1 MASRLRFRLREE
13 TRARH
18 ARLDGQIGPLFKD
31 LSGYKTYLAGAWRA
45 RSGLEALIATAASP
59 VSPSLLP
66 ASAGLMA
73 DDLLDLDLS
82 PDAAGPCWTGPAP
95 DAAGLWGVGYVL
107 AGAALG
113 ATQLRAWAGRLSLT
127 ESFAAR
133 HLARQAECAGLWPE
147 FVEALAAAN
156 LSPDEETRCVA
167 GADLAFAAFEAC
179 LAAPV
184 DA

>member
-1 MASRLRFRLREE
+1 MASHLRFRLREE

-18 ARLDGQIGPLFKD
+18 DRLDGRIAPLFKD
-31 LSGYKTYLAGAWRA
+31 LAGYETYLVGAWRA
-45 RSGLEALIATAASP
+45 RSGLEALILDPASP
-59 VSPSLLP
+59 VESSLIP

-73 DDLLDLDLS
+73 ADLLDLDLS
-82 PDAAGPCWTGPAP
+82 PDANGAGWTGPTP

-107 AGAALG
+107 AGSALG

-133 HLARQAECAGLWPE
+133 HLARQAESARLWPA
-147 FVEALAAAN
+147 FVDALDSAQLTPAEEA
-156 LSPDEETRCVA
+156 RCLA